1 MNPVTIG
8 TKLKTII
15 MFPLFLIIFGF
26 LIILII
32 LTVFIPNG
40 KLLATKYYKFFGWLG
55 LRMVGIN
62 LTVSGLENID
72 INKSYVVVSNHPS
85 TLDIFTHIYG
95 LPISVRFLTKTEL
108 FRIPFFSRVL
118 KILGLPRIDR
128 GSSSLD
134 LNKINSSIQSVLDD
148 GNSIMIFPE
157 GKRSNQKNLLE
168 FKKGAAHIA
177 KKFDLPVLPVVTH
190 NAHRLMIKGKVWFL
204 SGDIH
209 LDVLEPIN
217 NVDSYDVDELT
228 NQFFEKINKVLI
240 SKEWFYKTVKLVI
253 FHIIC

>member
-1 MNPVTIG
+1 MNPVTFG

-177 KKFDLPVLPVVTH
+177 KKFDLPVIPVVTH

-240 SKEWFYKTVKLVI
+240 SKE
-253 FHIIC
+253 